1 MHVSQIHSS
10 NSLLL
15 FVFLQRGKVVETKVV
30 PCGRSGLTSKSD
42 IFHTNMQINGPK
54 SVHMQNYG
62 RATITKILN
71 YTGSRGVKLSQKVFF
86 WGGLLFWLTLYSTH
100 SGSDHGGC
108 SVSIDS
114 TDNTSD
120 EVEESEDAIVTQ
132 LLHSDTQHDYSTRET
147 IDADHV

>member
-86 WGGLLFWLTLYSTH
+86 FGGGGYFFDSHCILLTVAATTAAALCPLTALT
-100 SGSDHGGC
+100 
-108 SVSIDS
+108 
-114 TDNTSD
+114 TP
-120 EVEESEDAIVTQ
+120 AMK
-132 LLHSDTQHDYSTRET
+132 
-147 IDADHV
+147 